1 MGGVRRVRQYIVT
14 RVLDT
19 AAYMLKTGATV
30 RDCAQKLGVSK
41 TTVHKDMRVRLPLI
55 DPQLARSVGRVLG
68 INMSERHIRG
78 GEATRKKYEEM
89 AL

>member
-1 MGGVRRVRQYIVT
+1 MRQYIVT